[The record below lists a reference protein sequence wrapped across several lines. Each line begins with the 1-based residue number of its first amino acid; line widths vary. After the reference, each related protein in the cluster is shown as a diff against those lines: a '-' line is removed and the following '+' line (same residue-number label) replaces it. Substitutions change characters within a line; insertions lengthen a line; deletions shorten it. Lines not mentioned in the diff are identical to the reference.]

1 MSGIVATEARL
12 AILDASV
19 AVKWFV
25 TDNEDGVDEA
35 LALLASHKEAETR
48 LIGPALLA
56 YELLSALRKRS
67 DSPKLTDAMDGF
79 HDAGVFLVPPDRELM
94 TAAARICVERGTSA
108 SDAAYAALAQLLDA
122 ELVTADRRLAA
133 AFGDACLVRVI

>member
-1 MSGIVATEARL
+1 VATDTRL
-12 AILDASV
+12 LILDASV

-25 TDNEDGVDEA
+25 TENEDAVEEA
-35 LALLASHKEAETR
+35 EELLAEHRDGAVR
-48 LIGPALLA
+48 LVGPALLA
-56 YELLSALRKRS
+56 YELMNALRRRLRPQ
-67 DSPKLTDAMDGF
+67 DLVGATGDF

-122 ELVTADRRLAA
+122 ELVTADRRLTAA
-133 AFGDACLVRVI
+133 LGDACRVRVI